1 MMKVKEWLEDRRK
14 PKMIWSPEM
23 ANDLLNFQSINAER
37 ELIKILA
44 DEINQE
50 ILKNLRINQDLTND
64 EYERELL
71 EQKALEII
79 KKRHS
84 DAKS

>member
-23 ANDLLNFQSINAER
+23 ANDLLNFHSNDADR
-37 ELIKILA
+37 EMIKIIS
-44 DEINQE
+44 DNINQE
-50 ILKNLRINQDLTND
+50 ILKKLVINQGLTND
-64 EYERELL
+64 EYERDLL

-79 KKRHS
+79 KKRHKNAES
-84 DAKS
+84 